1 MLRGILRGMLRGIL
15 RGISILPGGDD
26 ELTAGNVEEKR
37 REGAGPSGSE
47 SRHRIFHIYLY
58 KYT

>member
-1 MLRGILRGMLRGIL
+1 MLRGIL

-37 REGAGPSGSE
+37 REDAGPSGSE